1 MAGGVSG
8 ASGNNPIQGKNGA
21 KVSGTQ
27 KTNGAGNIPM
37 ADANRDITAE
47 EQAKK
52 KQDAAKAKLTEEIAK
67 GNALYNQTS
76 PIGWLGQVIDGQ
88 KVGSEIIITDI
99 PEGTTLG
106 QVSKMYNL
114 PAGALR
120 HNSAGGGGNFDL
132 HKVCGGTVA
141 VNIEHMA
148 EGLGITTDQLK
159 EMFPDEAF
167 SNWHFGTGR

>member
-8 ASGNNPIQGKNGA
+8 ASGNNPVQGQTGIH
-21 KVSGTQ
+21 STGTQ
-27 KTNGAGNIPM
+27 QTSGAGNVPM
-37 ADANRDITAE
+37 ADASRDITAE
-47 EQAKK
+47 QQAQKK
-52 KQDAAKAKLTEEIAK
+52 KDAAKAKLTAEIQN

-76 PIGWLGQVIDGQ
+76 PLGWLGQVIDGQ
-88 KVGSEIIITDI
+88 KVGSEIIITGI

-120 HNSAGGGGNFDL
+120 HNSAGGGGNFDQ
-132 HKVCGGTVA
+132 HKVCGGTVS

-159 EMFPDEAF
+159 DMFPDEAF
-167 SNWHFGTGR
+167 SNWHFGTGK